1 MRHANVLLLAMGVL
15 DDSDSLRHVV
25 LAFGHDFDESALDTW
40 SDHDSVLTEQVVFVG
55 FANDIT
61 ASDDC
66 TLFEELA
73 WVE

>member
-40 SDHDSVLTEQVVFVG
+40 SDHDSVLAEEIVLEG
-55 FANDIT
+55 FADHITSSNDV
-61 ASDDC
+61 
-66 TLFEELA
+66 TLFEEL
-73 WVE
+73 